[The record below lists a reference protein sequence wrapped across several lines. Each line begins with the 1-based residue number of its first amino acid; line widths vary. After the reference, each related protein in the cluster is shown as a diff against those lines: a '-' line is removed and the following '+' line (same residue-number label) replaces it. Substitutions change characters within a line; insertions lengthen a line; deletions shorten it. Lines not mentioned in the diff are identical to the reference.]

1 MALDVIDVT
10 AAAVSAL
17 VAGAYVCRLD
27 MMQIRTARAGVI
39 LLHLLGLGV
48 ALWVLAWAMDGR
60 TPGVPGLVG
69 LAASAC
75 WIVATWPHWRHGM
88 PTWARRRARREGD
101 HA

>member
-1 MALDVIDVT
+1 MMLEWVDVVAALV
-10 AAAVSAL
+10 AAL

-27 MMQIRTARAGVI
+27 MLQIGRARIVAI

-60 TPGVPGLVG
+60 TPGVLGLVG

-75 WIVATWPHWRHGM
+75 WIVVTWPHWRHGM
-88 PTWARRRARREGD
+88 PTWATRRALWEGD